1 MVLRILEEIKEMLP
15 SDAKIAQILFEGA
28 NIVLYTKNKEFFL
41 DNGTTIKNIVGTIK
55 KRVELRPDPSLCMNL
70 EKAEQEIIKIIPKEA
85 GKIELNFDVQ
95 RSAVVIEAEK
105 PGLAI
110 GKSGEILK
118 EIKKKTLFV
127 PVVKRIPS
135 IRSRLI
141 ENIRTVLYESSD
153 ERKKFLHKVGERI
166 YGPKKGEGKEKW
178 IRLVF
183 LGGASQVGRSCILLQ
198 TQESNVL
205 LDCGINVAASG
216 DEAFPF
222 MSAPEFKISELDA
235 VVLSHSHLDH
245 CGLIPLL
252 FKYGYE
258 GPVYCTAPT
267 RDVSSLLL
275 LDLISVGQ
283 KDAKEALFSSAD
295 IKKMV
300 KNTIILEYEEVT
312 DITPDVRLTLYNAGH
327 VLGSSMCHLHIGEG
341 MHNLL
346 YTGDM
351 NYELS
356 NLLAPAST
364 KFPRLETALMESTY
378 GGKENTLASRSESE
392 EYLIGIINSTIK
404 RGGKVLLPVLGVG
417 RAQEIMVLLEKAI
430 REGKINKIPCFVQGM
445 VWDCTAIHTTYPDY
459 FNNKIKQAVFHKD
472 ENPFLSEIFKQVGSR
487 KEMMEVI
494 EESGPCVIL
503 ATSGMMT
510 GGASVEY
517 FKNLAGDKKNSLVL
531 TCYQG
536 FGSLGK
542 KIQDGE
548 KEIIFQEGNKQMP
561 QEVKLDVHSI
571 HGFTGHSDRTQLINF
586 INRTNP
592 RPKKIILMHGERSK
606 SLDLASTLHKMFR
619 VETVVPKNMEA
630 IRLR

>member
-1 MVLRILEEIKEMLP
+1 
-15 SDAKIAQILFEGA
+15 
-28 NIVLYTKNKEFFL
+28 
-41 DNGTTIKNIVGTIK
+41 
-55 KRVELRPDPSLCMNL
+55 MNL

-283 KDAKEALFSSAD
+283 KDAKEALFSSAE

-300 KNTIILEYEEVT
+300 KNTIILDYEEVT

-494 EESGPCVIL
+494 EDSGPCVIL

>member
-494 EESGPCVIL
+494 EDSGPCVIL

>member
-15 SDAKIAQILFEGA
+15 KDANISQVLFEGA

-41 DNGTTIKNIVGTIK
+41 NNGTTIKDIVNTIK
-55 KRVELRPDPSLCMNL
+55 KRVELRPDPSLCMTL

-85 GKIELNFDVQ
+85 GKVELNFDIQ
-95 RSAVVIEAEK
+95 RSSVVIEAEK

-118 EIKKKTLFV
+118 EIKKQTLFV
-127 PVVKRIPS
+127 PIVKRIPS

-166 YGPKKGEGKEKW
+166 YGPRKAEGKEPW

-198 TQESNVL
+198 TQESNIL

-216 DEAFPF
+216 EEASPF
-222 MSAPEFKISELDA
+222 MNAPEFKISEIDA
-235 VVLSHSHLDH
+235 VIISHSHLDH

-252 FKYGYE
+252 FKYGYD

-283 KDAKEALFSSAD
+283 KNAKESIFTSTD

-300 KNTIILEYEEVT
+300 KNTIILDYEEVT
-312 DITPDVRLTLYNAGH
+312 DIAPDVRLTLYNAGH

-378 GGKENTLASRSESE
+378 GGKENTLASRSEAE
-392 EYLIGIINSTIK
+392 DYLLGIIDGTIK

-417 RAQEIMVLLEKAI
+417 RAQEIMVLLERAI
-430 REGKINKIPCFVQGM
+430 REGKVENVPCFIQGM

-459 FNNKIKQAVFHKD
+459 FNNKIKQTVFHKD
-472 ENPFLSEIFKQVGSR
+472 ENPFLSKIFTQIGSR

-494 EESGPCVIL
+494 EEKGPCVIL
-503 ATSGMMT
+503 ATSGMLT
-510 GGASVEY
+510 GGASIEY
-517 FKNLAGDKKNSLVL
+517 FKNLGGDKKNSMVL

-536 FGSLGK
+536 QGSLGRRL
-542 KIQDGE
+542 QDGE
-548 KEIIFQEGNKQMP
+548 KEIIFQEGNKQIPFQIKM
-561 QEVKLDVHSI
+561 DIHSI

-592 RPKKIILMHGERSK
+592 RPKKVIIMHGERSK
-606 SLDLASTLHKMFR
+606 SLDIASTIHKMFR
-619 VETVVPKNMEA
+619 LETVVPKNMES

>member
-1 MVLRILEEIKEMLP
+1 
-15 SDAKIAQILFEGA
+15 
-28 NIVLYTKNKEFFL
+28 
-41 DNGTTIKNIVGTIK
+41 
-55 KRVELRPDPSLCMNL
+55 
-70 EKAEQEIIKIIPKEA
+70 
-85 GKIELNFDVQ
+85 
-95 RSAVVIEAEK
+95 
-105 PGLAI
+105 
-110 GKSGEILK
+110 
-118 EIKKKTLFV
+118 
-127 PVVKRIPS
+127 
-135 IRSRLI
+135 
-141 ENIRTVLYESSD
+141 
-153 ERKKFLHKVGERI
+153 
-166 YGPKKGEGKEKW
+166 
-178 IRLVF
+178 
-183 LGGASQVGRSCILLQ
+183 
-198 TQESNVL
+198 
-205 LDCGINVAASG
+205 
-216 DEAFPF
+216 
-222 MSAPEFKISELDA
+222 
-235 VVLSHSHLDH
+235 
-245 CGLIPLL
+245 
-252 FKYGYE
+252 
-258 GPVYCTAPT
+258 
-267 RDVSSLLL
+267 
-275 LDLISVGQ
+275 
-283 KDAKEALFSSAD
+283 
-295 IKKMV
+295 
-300 KNTIILEYEEVT
+300 
-312 DITPDVRLTLYNAGH
+312 
-327 VLGSSMCHLHIGEG
+327 

-494 EESGPCVIL
+494 EDSGPCVIL

>member
-1 MVLRILEEIKEMLP
+1 MVLKILEEIKEMLP
-15 SDAKIAQILFEGA
+15 PDANISQILFEGA
-28 NIVLYTKNKEFFL
+28 NIVLYTKNKDFFM
-41 DNGTTIKNIVGTIK
+41 DNGTTIKTIVSTIK
-55 KRVELRPDPSLCMNL
+55 KRVELRPDPSLCMNV

-85 GKIELNFDVQ
+85 GKIELNFDIQ
-95 RSAVVIEAEK
+95 RSSVVIEAEK

-127 PVVKRIPS
+127 PIVKRIPS

-141 ENIRTVLYESSD
+141 ENIRAVLYESSD
-153 ERKKFLHKVGERI
+153 ERKKFLHRVGERI
-166 YGPKKGEGKEKW
+166 YGPRKAEGKEPW

-205 LDCGINVAASG
+205 MDCGINVAASG

-222 MSAPEFKISELDA
+222 MSAPEFKINELDA
-235 VVLSHSHLDH
+235 VLLTHSHVDH

-252 FKYGYE
+252 FKYGYD
-258 GPVYCTAPT
+258 GPIYCTAST

-283 KDAKEALFSSAD
+283 KDAKEALFSSTE

-300 KNTIILEYEEVT
+300 KNTIILDYEEVT

-346 YTGDM
+346 YTGDL

-356 NLLAPAST
+356 NLLAPAAT
-364 KFPRLETALMESTY
+364 KFPRLETTLMESTY

-392 EYLIGIINSTIK
+392 DYLLGIINNTVK
-404 RGGKVLLPVLGVG
+404 RGGKVLMPVLGVG
-417 RAQEIMVLLEKAI
+417 RAQEIMVLLERAI
-430 REGKINKIPCFVQGM
+430 REGKVEKVPCFVQGM

-487 KEMMEVI
+487 KEMMQVL
-494 EESGPCVIL
+494 EETGPCVIL
-503 ATSGMMT
+503 ATSGMLT
-510 GGASVEY
+510 GGSSVEY
-517 FKNLAGDKKNSLVL
+517 FKNLAGDQKNSMVL

-536 FGSLGK
+536 PGSLGRK
-542 KIQDGE
+542 VQEGE
-548 KEIIFQEGNKQMP
+548 KEIVFQEGNKHVP
-561 QEVKLDVHSI
+561 QKVNMDIHSI

-592 RPKKIILMHGERSK
+592 RPKKIILIHGERSK
-606 SLDLASTLHKMFR
+606 SLDIASTLHKMYR

>member
-15 SDAKIAQILFEGA
+15 SDAKISQILFEGA

-41 DNGTTIKNIVGTIK
+41 DNGTTIKNIVSTIK

-153 ERKKFLHKVGERI
+153 ERKKFLHRVGERI

-283 KDAKEALFSSAD
+283 KDAKEALFSSAE

-300 KNTIILEYEEVT
+300 KNTIILDYEEVT

-494 EESGPCVIL
+494 EDSGPCVIL